1 VTIEASYDVL
11 VLGAGGAGMRAAI
24 AAAEQGC
31 KVGVVCKSLLGKAHT
46 VMAEGGIAA
55 ALGNLDSEDSWET
68 HFGDTLRGGAMLNNW
83 RMVELYSHEVIDRV
97 VELEQWGGVFDRT
110 KQGRISQRA
119 FGAHSWRR
127 LAHIGDRTGLEIIRT
142 LQDRLVHT
150 EGVTVHMETTL
161 TRLLKDGDRVAGG
174 FGYQRATG
182 EFVVIR
188 AKSVVMA
195 TGGWG
200 RMFRITS
207 NSWEGTGDGAA
218 MAYEAGAELKDME
231 FVQFHPTGMVW
242 PPGARGLLVTEAV
255 RGEGGILRNRQGE
268 RFMERYDPVK
278 KDLSSRDIVARS
290 IFKEVQAGR
299 GSPHGGAFLDVT
311 HLGPE
316 VIKRRLPSMYEQFH
330 SLAGVDITTE
340 MMEVAPTIHYTM
352 GGINVEAETAATTV
366 PGLYA
371 AGEAAAGL
379 HGANRLGGNSL
390 GDILVFGRR
399 AGAAAAEY
407 AKAHPEQ
414 PAVKESEL
422 NAERELLLRPLSG
435 EAGEDPFALHR
446 ELQDAMQSG
455 AAIAR
460 TEESL
465 QQALEQILEL
475 KEKSVRIRVPGTTAY
490 NPAFSGA
497 RDDIF
502 MLTVSE
508 AIVRSALLRRES
520 RGSQWR
526 LDYLERDAE
535 LGQVNL
541 ISRKGPSGAMEI
553 VKAPIPPMPQELLK
567 LTEGQTRVAATA
579 VADAAEAK
587 LQQQAKRKGTVAPK
601 VEVSEADEHPTNL
614 RISYDDGLT
623 GQTISMRVWRG
634 NRDGGAFEE
643 FSVPQTEGMVVLDAI
658 HWIQANGAG
667 DLACR
672 WNCKAG
678 KCGSCSAEVNG
689 KPVLLCKTRVTEVL
703 NLASEVVVQP
713 MKAFP
718 KVEDLVTDV
727 SWNYEVNRKIQ
738 PFTPAAGEQAPFLM
752 QQRDVERVIEQRRCI
767 ECFLCQDVCHV
778 LREHDDKPKFFG
790 PRFMVRM
797 ASLEMHPKDVAN
809 RLPQLWDEAGIAMCN
824 ITKCCTEVCPEH
836 IQITDNSIIPLK
848 ERVADRHF
856 DPIRGVLFRLRPPRR
871 PEETAAT
878 PKPGSGA

>member
-1 VTIEASYDVL
+1 VTTEASYDVL

-31 KVGVVCKSLLGKAHT
+31 NVGVVCKSLLGKAHT

-55 ALGNLDSEDSWET
+55 ALGNVDSEDSWEV

-97 VELEQWGGVFDRT
+97 LELEQWGGVFDRT
-110 KQGRISQRA
+110 KGGRISQRA

-127 LAHIGDRTGLEIIRT
+127 LAHIGDRTGLELIRT

-150 EGVTVHMETTL
+150 KGVTVHMETTL
-161 TRLLKDGDRVAGG
+161 TRLLKDGDRVAGA

-182 EFVVIR
+182 EFVLIR

-242 PPGARGLLVTEAV
+242 PPGARGILVTEAV

-268 RFMERYDPVK
+268 RFMERYDPIK

-311 HLGPE
+311 HLGAE
-316 VIKRRLPSMYEQFH
+316 TIRRRLPSMYEQFH
-330 SLAGVDITTE
+330 SLAGVDITKE
-340 MMEVAPTIHYTM
+340 SMEVAPTIHYTM

-371 AGEAAAGL
+371 AGEVAAGL

-399 AGAAAAEY
+399 AGEAAAEY
-407 AKAHPEQ
+407 AKVHPQLAE
-414 PAVKESEL
+414 VSESEVEV
-422 NAERELLLRPLSG
+422 ERQLLLRPLSG
-435 EAGEDPFALHR
+435 GSGEDPFSLHR
-446 ELQDAMQSG
+446 ELQDVMQSG

-460 TEESL
+460 TEASL
-465 QQALEQILEL
+465 QEALEQILEL
-475 KEKSVRIRVPGTTAY
+475 KERAARVRVPGTTAY

-508 AIVRSALLRRES
+508 AIVRSALQRRES

-526 LDYLERDAE
+526 LDYLERDPD

-541 ISRKGPSGAMEI
+541 ISRKGLSDKMEI
-553 VKAPIPPMPQELLK
+553 VRAPIPPMPKELLK

-579 VADAAEAK
+579 VADAADAK
-587 LQQQAKRKGTVAPK
+587 LRAKHKGAALPK

-614 RISYDDGLT
+614 RITYEDGLT
-623 GQTISMRVWRG
+623 DKTVPMRVWRG
-634 NRDGGAFEE
+634 HGNGGAFEE

-658 HWIQANGAG
+658 HWIQANGTG

-689 KPVLLCKTRVTEVL
+689 KPVLMCKTRVSTVL
-703 NLASEVVVQP
+703 ELASEVVVQP
-713 MKAFP
+713 MQAFP

-738 PFTPAAGEQAPFLM
+738 PFTPAPGDKAPFLM

-778 LREHDDKPKFFG
+778 LREHDDKPRFFG
-790 PRFMVRM
+790 PRFMVRL

-809 RLPQLWDEAGIAMCN
+809 RLPQLWGEAGVAMCN

-836 IQITDNSIIPLK
+836 IGITDNSIIPLK

-871 PEETAAT
+871 EKEATAPAE
-878 PKPGSGA
+878 PRNGS